1 MYILSVRTFNT
12 KFPFCI
18 IFNVLFVC
26 FLSCNQIDHATGC
39 LVKALPMWNQG
50 LRVLYTEPIIIF
62 FVQKLY
68 NFKHSYWLY
77 LLIKKAQFGFDLELD
92 YATTYLIQWITG
104 WSVMMNILMQIFP
117 MKWDGDDLPLS
128 GTLSTMILEDGSWWL
143 G

>member
-117 MKWDGDDLPLS
+117 MKWDGDD
-128 GTLSTMILEDGSWWL
+128 
-143 G
+143 

>member
-50 LRVLYTEPIIIF
+50 LRVLYTGPIITF
-62 FVQKLY
+62 FVQTLY
-68 NFKHSYWLY
+68 NFKHSYWLN

-92 YATTYLIQWITG
+92 YATTYLMTINNWMI
-104 WSVMMNILMQIFP
+104 SYNENIDANFP
-117 MKWDGDDLPLS
+117 NEMRWR
-128 GTLSTMILEDGSWWL
+128 WL
-143 G
+143 TAIRYF

>member
-1 MYILSVRTFNT
+1 M
-12 KFPFCI
+12 
-18 IFNVLFVC
+18 LF
-26 FLSCNQIDHATGC
+26 SCNQIDHATGC
-39 LVKALPMWNQG
+39 FVKALPMWNQG

-104 WSVMMNILMQIFP
+104 WSVMMNILMQMFP
-117 MKWDGDDLPLS
+117 MKWDGDYYPLS
-128 GTLSTMILEDGSWWL
+128 GTFSTVILEDGSWWL

>member
-1 MYILSVRTFNT
+1 
-12 KFPFCI
+12 
-18 IFNVLFVC
+18 
-26 FLSCNQIDHATGC
+26 
-39 LVKALPMWNQG
+39 MWNQG

-68 NFKHSYWLY
+68 NFKHLYWLY

-117 MKWDGDDLPLS
+117 MKWDGDD
-128 GTLSTMILEDGSWWL
+128 
-143 G
+143 

>member
-50 LRVLYTEPIIIF
+50 LRVLYTGPIITF
-62 FVQKLY
+62 FVLF

-92 YATTYLIQWITG
+92 YATTYLMTINNWMI
-104 WSVMMNILMQIFP
+104 SYNENIDANFP
-117 MKWDGDDLPLS
+117 NEMRWRLL
-128 GTLSTMILEDGSWWL
+128 TALRYF
-143 G
+143 